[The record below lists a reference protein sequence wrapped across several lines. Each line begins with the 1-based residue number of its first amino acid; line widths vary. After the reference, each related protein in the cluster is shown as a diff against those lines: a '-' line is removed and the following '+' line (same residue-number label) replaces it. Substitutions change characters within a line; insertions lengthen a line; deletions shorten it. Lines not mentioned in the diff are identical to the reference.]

1 MIQLLAI
8 DLDDT
13 LLTEELTISK
23 ENQRALRAAEDAGVK
38 VLLASGRT
46 LFSMRS
52 YSRDLGLWEREG
64 YLIANNGATVVGT
77 RKGETLLQ
85 KPIEPAVGLD
95 VWEIIRKYGLTMQY
109 YGDGEIFCSA
119 PSPYT
124 EEDCRLTGQVWHQ
137 VTPFATALS
146 TPRVKFVVPG
156 DPALLPKVET
166 ELKKH
171 IGEKANIFTSKPY
184 FLEILRRDADKGTAL
199 KFVAEELSIPRHQV
213 MAIGDS
219 MNDYGMI
226 KWAGTGVAVAN
237 AVEAVQKI
245 ADSITTKDHQH
256 NAVAEA
262 IDNFILAHCRQ
273 ENIFQ

>member
-13 LLTEELTISK
+13 LLTEELTISE

-46 LFSMRS
+46 LFSMRD
-52 YSRDLGLWEREG
+52 YSRRLGLWERNG
-64 YLIANNGATVVGT
+64 FLIANNGATVLST
-77 RKGETLLQ
+77 LKGETLLQ
-85 KPIEPAVGLD
+85 KPIEPAVGLEA
-95 VWEIIRKYGLTMQY
+95 WEIVQKYGLTMQY
-109 YGDGEIFCSA
+109 YGDGEIFCSD

-124 EEDCRLTGQVWHQ
+124 QEDCRLTGQVWHRI
-137 VTPFATALS
+137 TPFATALS
-146 TPRVKFVVPG
+146 TPRIKFVVPG
-156 DPALLPKVET
+156 DPALLPKVEA
-166 ELKKH
+166 ELKEH
-171 IGEKANIFTSKPY
+171 IGGQANIFISKPY

-199 KFVAEELSIPRHQV
+199 KFAAEELSIPRHQV

-226 KWAGTGVAVAN
+226 EWAGTGVAVAN
-237 AVEAVQKI
+237 AIEAVRKN
-245 ADSITTKDHQH
+245 ADYITEKDHQH

-262 IDNFILAHCRQ
+262 IERFIFTRCSTDNRV
-273 ENIFQ
+273 